1 MQLAESMQSAK
12 KAVKSMINREQK
24 RGLLL
29 TINHD
34 GELIMS
40 GDNVSCDNLKKS
52 HILKERFKTF
62 LSEKSDEEDDFYNFD
77 ERLFFKE
84 DPKTEFPKRFAKID
98 DKSWKGAE
106 IPKAL
111 SAFMKILGFGLNSRK
126 SYGKEEDKPEW
137 WPKKPKWK
145 NFRNPSKVS
154 RDECTKVIR
163 RLLAFHGID
172 AEKCYVNYPSEEQ
185 DSSESSE
192 SSDSDMEVPR
202 GSADHNDSFHECFG
216 EFRDDEDDT
225 DDDRMREMINNYKKM
240 KKRRGPRGKYVLK
253 KK

>member
-77 ERLFFKE
+77 ENRVFK
-84 DPKTEFPKRFAKID
+84 TF
-98 DKSWKGAE
+98 
-106 IPKAL
+106 
-111 SAFMKILGFGLNSRK
+111 
-126 SYGKEEDKPEW
+126 
-137 WPKKPKWK
+137 
-145 NFRNPSKVS
+145 
-154 RDECTKVIR
+154 C
-163 RLLAFHGID
+163 
-172 AEKCYVNYPSEEQ
+172 Q
-185 DSSESSE
+185 D
-192 SSDSDMEVPR
+192 R
-202 GSADHNDSFHECFG
+202 
-216 EFRDDEDDT
+216 
-225 DDDRMREMINNYKKM
+225 
-240 KKRRGPRGKYVLK
+240 
-253 KK
+253 